1 MILSKNKIEELVQS
15 EALCIRPLL
24 SQGQINQV
32 SIDLRLGT
40 DFFVSI
46 QGRDPFI
53 NASLNNPN
61 QGNPEVFYQE
71 TRRKIGETF
80 ILYPN
85 QTVLASSLE
94 YIKIPDNIMGV
105 ISIRST
111 YARMGI
117 SYSSIVQ
124 PGYVGCISLELN
136 NNNKNPINLTV
147 GACIFQMRLS
157 QLSEEQNYFGKKR
170 KFLCQVRPVI
180 PSISNE
186 DELKILNKIWQSDNK
201 REDE

>member
-1 MILSKNKIEELVQS
+1 MILSKNNIEALIESEELY
-15 EALCIRPLL
+15 IRPLL
-24 SQGQINQV
+24 DKGQINQV

-53 NASLNNPN
+53 NASLNHSE

-94 YIKIPDNIMGV
+94 YIKIPDNLMGV

-136 NNNKNPINLTV
+136 NSNKNPINLTV

-157 QLSEEQNYFGKKR
+157 DLAEEQNYFSKER

-186 DELKILNKIWQSDNK
+186 KELKILNKIWESDNNRK
-201 REDE
+201 EK